1 MFSVTSQRSGF
12 QKCSFHHQRPGKYRK
27 QKEAKDGLFS
37 FLTGWRHMQWS
48 EVNFGFNVT
57 FKYKYI
63 TFKTIK

>member
-1 MFSVTSQRSGF
+1 M
-12 QKCSFHHQRPGKYRK
+12 
-27 QKEAKDGLFS
+27 D
-37 FLTGWRHMQWS
+37 FLLSNRLETHAVRQQWS